1 MAALAA
7 TVEWR
12 GGTSFVARTGSGGR
26 LEIRASGEVQGAGG
40 RALDEVAEETAPAP
54 VRPKEAV
61 LAGLGGCTGVDV
73 VSILDK
79 MRQPAEAFAV
89 EIEAEQ
95 AASDP
100 KVFTHLRL
108 VYRFRGALEPAR
120 VLRAV
125 RLSQEKYCGVLAMLA
140 QTASVE
146 TRVELNGE
154 ELEYELARLPAR
166 GGALS

>member
-12 GGTSFVARTGSGGR
+12 GGTGFVARTGSGGR
-26 LEIRASGEVQGAGG
+26 VEIRAAGEVQGAGG
-40 RALDEVAEETAPAP
+40 RSLEEVDEASAPAP

-61 LAGLGGCTGVDV
+61 LAGLGGCTGIDV

-79 MRQPAEAFAV
+79 MRQPLEAFTV

-95 AASDP
+95 STGDP

-146 TRVELNGE
+146 TRVELNGA
-154 ELEYELARLPAR
+154 ELEYEPSRVAAR
-166 GGALS
+166 GTA